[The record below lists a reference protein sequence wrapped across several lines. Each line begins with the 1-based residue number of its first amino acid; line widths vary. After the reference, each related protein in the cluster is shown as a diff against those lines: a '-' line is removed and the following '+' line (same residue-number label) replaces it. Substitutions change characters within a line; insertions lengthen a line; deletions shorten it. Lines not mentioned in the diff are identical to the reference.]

1 MRTNKKRKGNSVW
14 TISGGSTGLV
24 QQKKSS
30 YKSKTLDKNVQLY
43 IDRISKLGKRIPPII
58 ENPDYVNSFSALVD
72 AIKRI
77 KNQEWLGGKWI
88 NKSSTNKDKHEARLY
103 RILSGSLKRCMNLNP
118 DFKSTKLYED
128 ALPILSGSLKRCMN
142 LNPDFKSTKLYE
154 DALSIAGAG
163 FTKDEIQMWN
173 GAKVFFKIKMSV
185 LGTDLYFDALKI
197 YLEEVDY
204 DLKTDCD
211 CFGNDLRDGD
221 GKWLADTVKLSLK
234 YLNDDSWAK
243 DVYKNYLERQRVRID
258 NHIKKDGIH
267 SCSAKSIIDIAWSVG
282 RDLKCNAW
290 EKEIYKYFFR
300 NFSSCEIKQEIKKK
314 VLWEQL
320 LTEIRY

>member
-43 IDRISKLGKRIPPII
+43 INRISKLGKRIPPII

-128 ALPILSGSLKRCMN
+128 AL
-142 LNPDFKSTKLYE
+142 
-154 DALSIAGAG
+154 SIAGAR

-173 GAKVFFKIKMSV
+173 GAEVFFEKKMSV

-204 DLKTDCD
+204 DLKADCYGV
-211 CFGNDLRDGD
+211 GNDLRDGD
-221 GKWLADTVKLSLK
+221 GQWLADTVKLSLK

-267 SCSAKSIIDIAWSVG
+267 SVSAGSIIDIAWSVG
-282 RDLKCNAW
+282 RDLNDKKW

-300 NFSSCEIKQEIKKK
+300 NFSSYEIKQEIKKK